1 MLSLNRQFGM
11 EKKPA
16 KHEGKLPPLESRQIL
31 LNINELEK
39 GQYELIL
46 IQNGIPLK
54 RIYFKKP

>member
-1 MLSLNRQFGM
+1 M
-11 EKKPA
+11 EKKPGMY
-16 KHEGKLPPLESRQIL
+16 EGKLPLLESRQIL

>member
-1 MLSLNRQFGM
+1 MK
-11 EKKPA
+11 KKPG
-16 KHEGKLPPLESRQIL
+16 KYEGNLPLLKSRQIL

-54 RIYFKKP
+54 RIIFKKP